1 MSPRGSVTA
10 ALCFATALAGYA
22 LLPKLLPAPGNLPGG
37 ALGTGADSDVTSATV
52 LVMKDS
58 FDVGMDM
65 LADVIRRPAFAP
77 EEIERQRRQTI

>member
-37 ALGTGADSDVTSATV
+37 ALGTGLGAAPGVVVVPRTPDQTAVPHATPFPAQGAAGSAGAV
-52 LVMKDS
+52 
-58 FDVGMDM
+58 VG
-65 LADVIRRPAFAP
+65 PAASA
-77 EEIERQRRQTI
+77 